1 MTVKDILNDTE
12 GKMKKTIEAVSREF
26 SEVRTGRAHP
36 GLVEGIHID
45 YYGSPT
51 LLKQL
56 ASISIPDAHLIVIQP
71 WDPTVIAEVEKAI
84 LKSNLGLTPSN
95 DGKIIRLSIP
105 SLSRERREELA
116 KMVKKMAEEGK
127 VSLRTIRHSGKESIE
142 KLEKDKSIPEDE
154 KFRGIDELQK
164 LVDRYIA
171 KVDEILKSKEKEIME
186 F

>member
-84 LKSNLGLTPSN
+84 LKSNLGVTPSN

>member
-142 KLEKDKSIPEDE
+142 KLEKDKIIPEDE